1 MAPEL
6 EQNMVEL
13 RALNARHL
21 REINQLQNRV
31 FVLETQIENQSKT
44 DEPRRRRVWSVKLS
58 SAPAWA
64 PSPATPAGG
73 GDPVPRNEAPPVIV
87 PSSLAAEDATVEYAG
102 EAALPARRN
111 RVRPLLRLSGT
122 GRPVVTYAEAATV
135 EAATPVAVDPHQ
147 PLALYHKSMYAL
159 RAGHIAVALV
169 GLRKFLA
176 RYPHH
181 SYADNVQYAIGES
194 YFRLDQYQSA
204 VRELKRVVER
214 YPHGNKVPDAML
226 KIGLAHLARGEGP
239 EARQALETLCRI
251 YPKHAITRLA
261 KEKLAT
267 EHFARSEAHT
277 SATASLDADR
287 ISSSPPR

>member
-1 MAPEL
+1 
-6 EQNMVEL
+6 MVEL
-13 RALNARHL
+13 RALNTRHL

-31 FVLETQIENQSKT
+31 FVLETQIENQNKT

-58 SAPAWA
+58 SAPASA
-64 PSPATPAGG
+64 PTPSTPAD
-73 GDPVPRNEAPPVIV
+73 DPVPRNDAPVIV

-102 EAALPARRN
+102 EAALPARRS

-122 GRPVVTYAEAATV
+122 GRPVVTYADAPPETPA
-135 EAATPVAVDPHQ
+135 PVAVDPHK
-147 PLALYHKSMYAL
+147 PLALYHKSLAAL
-159 RAGHIAVALV
+159 RAGHVAVALV

-194 YFRLDQYQSA
+194 YFSLDQYQSA

-226 KIGLAHLARGEGP
+226 KIGLAYLARGEGP
-239 EARQALETLCRI
+239 EARRALESLCRI
-251 YPKHAITRLA
+251 YPKHAVTRLA

-267 EHFARSEAHT
+267 EHFARAEAHAP
-277 SATASLDADR
+277 ATASLEADR
-287 ISSSPPR
+287 ISSSTSH